1 VQSFRREEDTFIP
14 EELDYGTMRGL
25 SNELRARLSLVK
37 PATLGQASR
46 IEGMTPAAL
55 TLVVAHLPRRS
66 QLS

>member
-1 VQSFRREEDTFIP
+1 
-14 EELDYGTMRGL
+14 MRGL
-25 SNELRARLSLVK
+25 SNELRARLSLIR

-66 QLS
+66 AQA